1 MPNEKVTPEK
11 VAPVTVDV
19 EQSTPPPTTAK
30 EPEQKKIK
38 APLTAALKAK
48 LLEEKEKLEKELAP
62 HREFYEGHVN
72 DKKYL
77 EAKKKIK
84 EISNK
89 LGPINNEL
97 AALAR
102 AEGAKG
108 IRAESGV
115 FENKE

>member
-1 MPNEKVTPEK
+1 MPNEKVPPVENVEADPEMEGDEVK
-11 VAPVTVDV
+11 
-19 EQSTPPPTTAK
+19 K

-48 LLEEKEKLEKELAP
+48 LLVEKETLEKELSP
-62 HREFYEGHVN
+62 HREFYEKHVN
-72 DKKYL
+72 DPKYL
-77 EAKKKIK
+77 ESKKKIK
-84 EISNK
+84 ELNNK

-108 IRAESGV
+108 IKAESGV